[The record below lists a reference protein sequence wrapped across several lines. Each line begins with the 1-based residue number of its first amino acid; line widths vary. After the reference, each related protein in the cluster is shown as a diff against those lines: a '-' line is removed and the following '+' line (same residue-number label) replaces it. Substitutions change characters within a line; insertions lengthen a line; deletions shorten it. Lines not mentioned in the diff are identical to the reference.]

1 MSKISLLRST
11 NNREENAPAA
21 IFGIGW
27 FEAREPNVVDAM
39 AVSRAGRGKAEC
51 TLELLTSSGNPRV
64 KAWAALKERKYRE
77 QSGAYLVEGLR
88 SVAVYVERGAPLQ
101 ALLFDS
107 MAGRGEDITELADIC
122 QERGVPVYE
131 LTASLIA
138 QIADTKHPQGIIA
151 IARIGTPDIMDI
163 LDRHGADSDFARGN
177 SADGFERP
185 VRCDG
190 NGGHT
195 PPPACANV
203 VLIADGVKDPGNL
216 GTMIRSA
223 AAIGARAFVTTGNA
237 VDLYNPKVV
246 RAAMGALAYVPVL
259 SVEASRLTQAL
270 RQHGY
275 RLVCADAHVERS
287 LYETDLRGALAL
299 AFGSEVDGLS
309 PELRSH
315 ADDSLSVPMPGNAE
329 SLNAGVAATV
339 VLYEALRQRIAPGG
353 TARMDG
359 WH

>member
-1 MSKISLLRST
+1 M
-11 NNREENAPAA
+11 
-21 IFGIGW
+21 
-27 FEAREPNVVDAM
+27 
-39 AVSRAGRGKAEC
+39 
-51 TLELLTSSGNPRV
+51 ELLTSSGNPRV
-64 KAWAALKERKYRE
+64 RAWAALKERKYRE

-107 MAGRGEDITELADIC
+107 MAGRGEDIAELADIC
-122 QERGVPVYE
+122 QARGVPVYE

-151 IARIGTPDIMDI
+151 IARIVTPDILDI
-163 LDRHGADSDFARGN
+163 LGRHGAGGGSARGN
-177 SADGFERP
+177 SVGGLEQPVHHDADVGFERP
-185 VRCDG
+185 VRQDEVSG
-190 NGGHT
+190 SERLRRQDARSGPERPADHEGGAASGSMARS
-195 PPPACANV
+195 ACADV
-203 VLIADGVKDPGNL
+203 VLVADGVKDPGNL

-223 AAIGARAFVTTGNA
+223 AAVGARALVTTENS

-259 SVEASRLTQAL
+259 SVEANRLTQAL
-270 RQHGY
+270 RRHGY
-275 RLVCADAHVERS
+275 RLVCAEASAKRS

-309 PELRSH
+309 PKLRSQ
-315 ADDSLSVPMPGNAE
+315 ADGSLSVPMPGNAE

-339 VLYEALRQRIAPGG
+339 VLYEALRQRSAFGG
-353 TARMDG
+353 AARMDG

>member
-1 MSKISLLRST
+1 M
-11 NNREENAPAA
+11 
-21 IFGIGW
+21 
-27 FEAREPNVVDAM
+27 
-39 AVSRAGRGKAEC
+39 GRCGKAEC

-107 MAGRGEDITELADIC
+107 MAGRGEDIAELADIC

-151 IARIGTPDIMDI
+151 IARIVTPDILDI
-163 LDRHGADSDFARGN
+163 LGRHDAGGGFALGHAVGGFHRTIRQDA
-177 SADGFERP
+177 ADGFERS
-185 VRCDG
+185 VRHEG
-190 NGGHT
+190 SIGVT
-195 PPPACANV
+195 ARPACADV
-203 VLIADGVKDPGNL
+203 VLVADGVKDPGNL
-216 GTMIRSA
+216 GTLIRSA
-223 AAIGARAFVTTGNA
+223 AAVGARALVTTENS

-246 RAAMGALAYVPVL
+246 RAAMGALAYLPVL
-259 SVEASRLTQAL
+259 NVEGNRLTHAL
-270 RQHGY
+270 RQQGY
-275 RLVCADAHVERS
+275 RLVCADAHAERS

-309 PELRSH
+309 PELRSQ

-339 VLYEALRQRIAPGG
+339 VLYEALRQRSAFGG
-353 TARMDG
+353 TVRLDG

>member
-1 MSKISLLRST
+1 M
-11 NNREENAPAA
+11 
-21 IFGIGW
+21 
-27 FEAREPNVVDAM
+27 
-39 AVSRAGRGKAEC
+39 
-51 TLELLTSSGNPRV
+51 ELLTSSGNPRV

-107 MAGRGEDITELADIC
+107 MAGRGEDIAELADIC

-151 IARIGTPDIMDI
+151 IARIVTPDILDV
-163 LDRHGADSDFARGN
+163 LDRQVRPGAASGSVARPTC
-177 SADGFERP
+177 AD
-185 VRCDG
+185 
-190 NGGHT
+190 
-195 PPPACANV
+195 V
-203 VLIADGVKDPGNL
+203 VLVADGVKDPGNL

-223 AAIGARAFVTTGNA
+223 AAVGARALATTENA

-259 SVEASRLTQAL
+259 SGEASRLTQAL

-275 RLVCADAHVERS
+275 RFVCAEASAKRS

-309 PELRSH
+309 PELRSQ

-339 VLYEALRQRIAPGG
+339 VLYEALRQRIASGG

>member
-1 MSKISLLRST
+1 M
-11 NNREENAPAA
+11 
-21 IFGIGW
+21 
-27 FEAREPNVVDAM
+27 
-39 AVSRAGRGKAEC
+39 
-51 TLELLTSSGNPRV
+51 ELLTSSGNPRV

-122 QERGVPVYE
+122 QEHGVPVYE

-151 IARIGTPDIMDI
+151 IARIVTPDILDV
-163 LDRHGADSDFARGN
+163 LDRQVRSGASDVVSRGNLAGGFKRPIRKDATDGFERPVGYEGGADSDFARGN

-185 VRCDG
+185 VRRDG
-190 NGGHT
+190 NGGRT
-195 PPPACANV
+195 PPLACADV
-203 VLIADGVKDPGNL
+203 VLVADGVKDPGNL

-223 AAIGARAFVTTGNA
+223 AAVGARAFVTTGNA
-237 VDLYNPKVV
+237 VDFYNPKVV

-275 RLVCADAHVERS
+275 RLVCADAHAERS
-287 LYETDLRGALAL
+287 LYETDLCGPLALAL
-299 AFGSEVDGLS
+299 GSEVDGLS
-309 PELRSH
+309 PELRSQ